1 MINIEE
7 LDHEYFMKEAIKE
20 AAIAGERGDLP
31 VGAVIVHNGKIIS
44 RGNNKINTN
53 KNNTLHAEMT
63 AINNSAAFLQRNA
76 RECVIYTSLEPCIMC
91 LSTIVM
97 TNIRHIV
104 FAVEDKYMNMKPFIH
119 SNEYIDKRIHSYI
132 EGILEKES
140 FAVIQKYDERMA
152 RMVRTG
158 NLQ

>member
-1 MINIEE
+1 
-7 LDHEYFMKEAIKE
+7 MKEAINE
-20 AAIAGERGDLP
+20 AVIAGERGDLP
-31 VGAVIVHNGKIIS
+31 VGAVIVHNRKIIS
-44 RGNNKINTN
+44 RGNNRIHTN

-63 AINNSAAFLQRNA
+63 AINNSAAFSQRNA
-76 RECVIYTSLEPCIMC
+76 RECVIYTSLEPYIVC
-91 LSTIVM
+91 LSTIVI

-119 SNEYIDKRIHSYI
+119 SNDYIDKRIHSYI